1 MLSWTRW
8 SEAFPTDSS
17 IREEDHNNLEG
28 RARQDVAVK
37 AEALVMIDVL
47 QAGRSQ
53 VARQHGRR
61 GNQPERKL
69 SLLCS
74 ALIYKLVLL
83 DLRSLFR
90 CSEKI

>member
-1 MLSWTRW
+1 M
-8 SEAFPTDSS
+8 E
-17 IREEDHNNLEG
+17 EEDHNYLEG
-28 RARQDVAVK
+28 RARQDVVVK

-53 VARQHGRR
+53 VARQHGRQ

-69 SLLCS
+69 SSVVTWSLFLCS